1 MVKKEK
7 ILNILFWLTVIG
19 YAIYAA
25 AFIAITRIDING
37 TPYFTLF
44 DDAMISMQYAR
55 NLAGGN
61 GLVWNAGDIPV
72 EGISNPLWTIYMAVF
87 HLFPIPINWMGL
99 PIKIT
104 GAILLLINLFFIK
117 KITEHLT
124 SPGSVVPLAAVILVA
139 FYYPLN
145 VWSLHGLEVG
155 LLILITSAAILMV
168 IRGLED
174 GKFSFWLY
182 ILLGASTLVRIDML
196 ALGLATW
203 GFLVI
208 FDPVNRRKHLIWGFL
223 ILAGFM
229 MGQTLLRWL
238 YYGDFLPN
246 TYYLKMTGIS
256 PLLRIKRGIY
266 VFVKFV
272 WNFNIILFL
281 LPFLLLIFRRD
292 KAVLYLFLIFA
303 VQVAYSIYVGGDA
316 WEHRG
321 GSNRFFSVVMPAF
334 MILFVLTLD
343 ELRIAILD
351 RFHLGNPKFGFKWLE
366 PLSEIALVLFT
377 ILSLLNFNALLDT
390 LSLQYSFLQKPT
402 IYTIGEEK
410 VLRMA
415 LFVRDI
421 TDEDARILVFAAG
434 GLPYY
439 SQRYSYDMLGK
450 SDRVIAHE
458 EMRYDPSKPI
468 IDLRPGHSK
477 WDYAHSIKNLE
488 PDVIPE
494 IWPGTLEE
502 AQPYLQDYTIIQMEE
517 FKRWLPNGIM
527 YVRTASPHVNWDKI
541 KPFIIQKSDL
551 PSS

>member
-1 MVKKEK
+1 MFQKEK
-7 ILNILFWLTVIG
+7 ILTLLFWMTVIG

-55 NLAGGN
+55 NLAGGY

-72 EGISNPLWTIYMAVF
+72 EGISNPLWTIYMAIF

-104 GAILLLINLFFIK
+104 GAILLIANLFIIK
-117 KITEHLT
+117 KIVEHLT
-124 SPGSVVPLAAVILVA
+124 APGSIVPLAAVILVA

-155 LLILITSAAILMV
+155 LLILITSAAVLMV
-168 IRGLED
+168 IRCLQR
-174 GKFSFWLY
+174 GKFSIWLY
-182 ILLGASTLVRIDML
+182 ILLGVGTLVRIDML

-203 GFLVI
+203 GFLVF
-208 FDPVNRRKHLIWGFL
+208 FDPINRRKHLIWGIF

-229 MGQTLLRWL
+229 VGQTFLRWL
-238 YYGDFLPN
+238 YYGDILPN

-292 KAVLYLFLIFA
+292 KAILYLFLVFV

-321 GSNRFFSVVMPAF
+321 GSNRFFSVVMPEF

-351 RFHLGNPKFGFKWLE
+351 RFHLENPKFGFKWLE
-366 PLSEIALVLFT
+366 PLSEIALILFT
-377 ILSLLNFNALLDT
+377 ILSLLNFNALPGYPLA
-390 LSLQYSFLQKPT
+390 SIF
-402 IYTIGEEK
+402 I
-410 VLRMA
+410 
-415 LFVRDI
+415 
-421 TDEDARILVFAAG
+421 FAKTNHLHHWG
-434 GLPYY
+434 GKGASDGIICQGYY
-439 SQRYSYDMLGK
+439 
-450 SDRVIAHE
+450 
-458 EMRYDPSKPI
+458 
-468 IDLRPGHSK
+468 
-477 WDYAHSIKNLE
+477 
-488 PDVIPE
+488 
-494 IWPGTLEE
+494 
-502 AQPYLQDYTIIQMEE
+502 
-517 FKRWLPNGIM
+517 
-527 YVRTASPHVNWDKI
+527 
-541 KPFIIQKSDL
+541 
-551 PSS
+551 